1 MREWLVRLIILIGI
15 IIFDVVMGVLMRL
28 FPDLVSMNNVG
39 NFIIF
44 INALA
49 IFANFKNT
57 SRSSILIFFKLFF
70 YKII

>member
-15 IIFDVVMGVLMRL
+15 IVFDIVIAVLMRL
-28 FPDLVSMNNVG
+28 FPDLINMNNIG

-49 IFANFKNT
+49 IFAL
-57 SRSSILIFFKLFF
+57 IL
-70 YKII
+70 KIHHGPRF